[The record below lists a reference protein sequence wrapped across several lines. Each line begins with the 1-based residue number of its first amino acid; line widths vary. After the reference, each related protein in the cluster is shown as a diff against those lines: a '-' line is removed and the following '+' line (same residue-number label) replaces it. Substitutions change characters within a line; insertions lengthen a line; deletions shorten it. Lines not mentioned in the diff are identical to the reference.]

1 MAVALLLGLGL
12 HAAARADA
20 NVAALTRQL
29 ESPSDKT
36 RLAAVLALAK
46 LGDPAACK
54 PLMTS
59 LRDAS
64 PRVRAVAATALGR
77 LEYAPALPAL
87 RALAT
92 DDRDSEV
99 RKAASTAT
107 LKLASASRREDPRSP
122 GAPAGPVDA
131 EARRS
136 APALGRGLD
145 HAAMLG
151 EPHPDL
157 YLLINSSA
165 DESPGTTD
173 KATRQGHA
181 EIIRRELLGQLR
193 AERSVT
199 TAVAEARRWALDAR
213 HIDLSVT
220 KLELRRAAGGAA
232 ELVAELRIA
241 ISDDSGKMLSF
252 LTGGAKVQV
261 SAKFDARY
269 LPALR
274 REVLENAMRGML
286 NKLLAHLHDHST

>member
-1 MAVALLLGLGL
+1 MAAVLLVGLGL
-12 HAAARADA
+12 HAVARADG
-20 NVAALTRQL
+20 NIAALSRQL
-29 ESPSDKT
+29 ESSSDKT

-46 LGDPAACK
+46 LGEPAACK
-54 PLMTS
+54 PLVTA

-92 DDRDSEV
+92 DDRDQDV
-99 RKAASTAT
+99 RKAAGTAT
-107 LKLASASRREDPRSP
+107 LKLASASRRQATRVA
-122 GAPAGPVDA
+122 GAPAGTPDA
-131 EARRS
+131 EARRVT
-136 APALGRGLD
+136 PAVGRGLD
-145 HAAMLG
+145 HAAAIT

-165 DESPGTTD
+165 DESPGDTD

-193 AERSVT
+193 TEPSVT
-199 TAVAEARRWALDAR
+199 TAGSEARRWGLEAR

-220 KLELRRAAGGAA
+220 KLELRRAGVP

-241 ISDDSGKMLSF
+241 ISDDNGKMLSF
-252 LTGGAKVQV
+252 LTGGAKIQV
-261 SAKFDARY
+261 SPKFDARY

-274 REVLENAMRGML
+274 REALENAMRGML
-286 NKLLAHLHDHST
+286 NKLLAHLHDQTM